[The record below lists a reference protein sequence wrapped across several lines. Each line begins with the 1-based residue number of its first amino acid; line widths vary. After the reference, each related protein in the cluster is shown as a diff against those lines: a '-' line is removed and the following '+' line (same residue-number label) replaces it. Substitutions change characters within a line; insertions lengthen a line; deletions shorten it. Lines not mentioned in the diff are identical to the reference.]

1 MKRQVGATIKVESF
15 KSGDLRTTTE
25 WLGETMQRVRCFFC
39 AMKIRKEVLV
49 VFFRKHFSKCENFVE
64 LPVVSHSQLLDVSDG
79 PPKRG
84 FLVQVFGVGPN
95 R

>member
-1 MKRQVGATIKVESF
+1 M
-15 KSGDLRTTTE
+15 
-25 WLGETMQRVRCFFC
+25 
-39 AMKIRKEVLV
+39 
-49 VFFRKHFSKCENFVE
+49 E